1 MSDISDLAKELN
13 RTECMIEKMLKTR
26 GYLKENGKPR
36 KATVDAGLMRE
47 DGFIYKKGW
56 NLFVEELGYKE
67 NSRKIKE
74 SQKSHKE
81 GLVELRCPI
90 CNTMKIF
97 LHANDG
103 YTCTS
108 CGGVFIMDENKK
120 LVSAL
125 ANATVDDIDELARQ
139 VPIVFDN

>member
-1 MSDISDLAKELN
+1 MAYISDLAKELN
-13 RTECMIEKMLKTR
+13 RTEGMVTKMLKTR
-26 GYLKENGKPR
+26 GYLKENGEPR
-36 KATVDAGLMRE
+36 KASIDAGLMRE

-56 NLFVEELGYKE
+56 NLFIEELGYK
-67 NSRKIKE
+67 
-74 SQKSHKE
+74 KSVKKVKKVSKKHKE
-81 GLVELRCPI
+81 GLSELRCPI
-90 CNTMKIF
+90 CNTTKIF
-97 LHANDG
+97 LHNTDG

-108 CGGVFIMDENKK
+108 CGGLFIMGKNKK

>member
-1 MSDISDLAKELN
+1 MAYISDLAKELN

-47 DGFIYKKGW
+47 DGFIYKKGFE
-56 NLFVEELGYKE
+56 LFAEELGYKE
-67 NSRKIKE
+67 SAKKVKE
-74 SQKSHKE
+74 NQKE
-81 GLVELRCPI
+81 GLAELHCPI
-90 CNTMKIF
+90 CNTTKIF
-97 LHANDG
+97 LHNTDG

-108 CGGVFIMDENKK
+108 CGGLFIMGKNKK

-125 ANATVDDIDELARQ
+125 ANATEEDIALLARQ
-139 VPIVFDN
+139 VRIVYDN